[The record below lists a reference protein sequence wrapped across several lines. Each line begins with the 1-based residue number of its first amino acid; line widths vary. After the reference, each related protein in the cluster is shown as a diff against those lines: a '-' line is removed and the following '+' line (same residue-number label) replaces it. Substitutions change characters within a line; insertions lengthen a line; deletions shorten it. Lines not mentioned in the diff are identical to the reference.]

1 MTLPPLLVRIEQA
14 RRRLPANVRK
24 LGWISLSNDAASELA
39 YPIVPL
45 FLTTTLGAPV
55 AIVGLIEGIAEAI
68 ATGVRLLSGWVSDRM
83 GDRRKP
89 WIIGGYGA
97 STAARAMLAA
107 APGWGLVLAGRV
119 VDRFGKGA
127 RTTPRDALIR
137 DSTPPELRGSSFGY
151 HRAMD
156 TAGAVIGPL
165 LAVLLLE
172 SGVALRGI
180 LWVACGLGVIT
191 LVVLRGVRE
200 APGHDPARAT
210 AVIAQREP
218 LPPVFWGAIAVW
230 VLFSLGNSSDAFL
243 VLRARDLGLGV
254 VVVVLA
260 YAVYNVISCSLSWPF
275 GALSDRVPR
284 SVLLGGGLAV
294 FAIVY
299 FGFAVTSH
307 GWAVWPLFATYGVY
321 IAATEG
327 VARAWIADTL
337 PDRAAVGTAYGIFF
351 LTTAAASLVA
361 SVVAGLLW
369 TYVSPRAPFV
379 VGAGAAL
386 IALVFLVAFELGWQ
400 ARARTIK
407 VALLGA
413 GVVVLAVA
421 ALAIA
426 FNGHRLVEAFD
437 PGESEKS
444 QEAYSRPCDPA
455 PTARAQVAFPA
466 AGSTY
471 TRRSVE
477 GPTTVVTGFRGGVVR
492 DANAAYRA
500 ALTAAGYTIL
510 RSEVDPADSEVVFR
524 NDTTTGQV
532 AIQQEC
538 KSRVRLRVTIRPR

>member
-1 MTLPPLLVRIEQA
+1 MTLPTLLTRIENA
-14 RRRLPANVRK
+14 RKRLPANVRK
-24 LGWISLSNDAASELA
+24 LGWISLANDAASELA

-45 FLTTTLGAPV
+45 FLTVTLGAPV

-97 STAARAMLAA
+97 STVARGMVAA

-127 RTTPRDALIR
+127 RSTPRDALIR
-137 DSTPPELRGSSFGY
+137 DSTPAELRGSSFGY

-165 LAVLLLE
+165 LAVILLE

-180 LWVACGLGVIT
+180 LWVACALGLIT

-200 APGHDPARAT
+200 APGHDPARAA
-210 AVIAQREP
+210 AVVEERDA

-260 YAVYNVISCSLSWPF
+260 YAVYNVIYCTLSWPF

-294 FAIVY
+294 FALVY
-299 FGFAVTSH
+299 FGFAITSH
-307 GWAVWPLFATYGVY
+307 GWAVWPLFAVYGVY

-337 PDRAAVGTAYGIFF
+337 PDRAAAGTAYGIFYV
-351 LTTAAASLVA
+351 TTAGASLVA
-361 SVVAGLLW
+361 SVVAGVLW

-379 VGAGAAL
+379 IGAAAAVL
-386 IALVFLVAFELGWQ
+386 ALVVLLGFELGWQ

-407 VALLGA
+407 LALLGA

-421 ALAIA
+421 SLAIA
-426 FNGHRLVEAFD
+426 FEHHRLVEAFD
-437 PGESEKS
+437 KGESGAAS
-444 QEAYSRPCDPA
+444 AAYFRHCDPA
-455 PTARAQVAFPA
+455 PTARAHVTFPD

-471 TRRSVE
+471 THRSLE
-477 GPTTVVTGFRGGVVR
+477 GPTTVVTGFRAGVVK
-492 DANAAYRA
+492 DANPAFRS
-500 ALTAAGYTIL
+500 ALIAAGYTIL
-510 RSEVDPADSEVVFR
+510 RSEIDPADSEVVFR
-524 NDTTTGQV
+524 NAKTTGQV
-532 AIQQEC
+532 SMAQEC
-538 KSRVRLRVTIRPR
+538 KSRVRLRITIRPA